1 MEKKILFGTLGGAL
15 AGLIASTVIF
25 MGLFGGMAEQ
35 WMADNAACLK
45 EMNPAW
51 WPASALAQGLLYA
64 LLLHKMGV
72 STWKGGAMAGAWI
85 SLLLFLFIGIA
96 MASTYT
102 AYPWPWLPYDVVG
115 NAIAGAA
122 GGAAI
127 GWIFGKVK

>member
-25 MGLFGGMAEQ
+25 MGIFGSMAEQ

-51 WPASALAQGLLYA
+51 WLVSALVQGLLYA
-64 LLLHKMGV
+64 ILIYKMDISG
-72 STWKGGAMAGAWI
+72 WKGGALAGAWI
-85 SLLLFLFIGIA
+85 SFFIVLFIGIA

-102 AYPWPWLPYDVVG
+102 AYPWNWLPYDVLG
-115 NAIAGAA
+115 NAAAGAA

-127 GWIFGKVK
+127 GWIYGKVK